1 MAYAPCLA
9 VEKKTARRPRSVTK
23 GLRNFGIMTGK
34 GSLRQ
39 SKIVTDPD
47 GFPAASTWR
56 SWVAQTRAPGISGC
70 SPKLSILPISFHMNI
85 SKARMKYKLRV

>member
-9 VEKKTARRPRSVTK
+9 AENKTARRPRSVTK

-39 SKIVTDPD
+39 SKIVGCPG
-47 GFPAASTWR
+47 GFPAASTTWR

-70 SPKLSILPISFHMNI
+70 SPKLASSPFLFI
-85 SKARMKYKLRV
+85 